1 MIKADK
7 HFLDNINRIITE
19 GVYDENPRPKYK
31 DGTLSYSK
39 YITHVFETYDLS
51 NGELP
56 LTTLRNTA
64 IKMGINEI
72 FWIYQDQDSSLESA
86 HKRGINW
93 WDDWNIGD
101 NTIGKRYGATVK
113 KYDLMNKLLNGL
125 EIDPFSRRHIIN
137 LLQEADLQETKGLY
151 PCAFETEWG
160 VRKVNNIMYL
170 DMILVQRSSDFLTAN
185 FINKI
190 QYVALQMMVASHL
203 GYSIGKFSHYVN
215 NLHIYDRHEPAMF
228 EILERT
234 PLNQQ
239 PKIELLNN
247 KNFYDFTID
256 DFKISNIEGIQKIK
270 SPLELAI

>member
-51 NGELP
+51 NGEFP

-86 HKRGINW
+86 HKRGITW

-101 NTIGKRYGATVK
+101 ENIGQRYGATVK
-113 KYDLMNKLLNGL
+113 RYDLMNKLLNGL

-151 PCAFETEWG
+151 PCAFETQWS
-160 VRKVNNIMYL
+160 VRKVDNIMYL

-247 KNFYDFTID
+247 KNFYDFSID